1 MAPRV
6 LTYRSNPGGTCPT
19 RCGGGAGHRR
29 YRVQPGASC
38 AFQCGHGPCTRA
50 PASCASCGRRSA
62 VNTQHAG
69 SDTAGRSSASQAAR
83 CAGWPWLPAH
93 SATFGPPRGPAS
105 QLAPATAG
113 AGRSGRSPGI
123 YSQLRPAP
131 APSPARPET
140 EGSPLHDE
148 APQPTA
154 AAGCAAAWCPRC
166 RCCYKH
172 EAEVRSASRR

>member
-1 MAPRV
+1 M
-6 LTYRSNPGGTCPT
+6 LS
-19 RCGGGAGHRR
+19 
-29 YRVQPGASC
+29 PGA
-38 AFQCGHGPCTRA
+38 A
-50 PASCASCGRRSA
+50 RSFVA
-62 VNTQHAG
+62 AAAG
-69 SDTAGRSSASQAAR
+69 SRQPLRHLIAEKAQ
-83 CAGWPWLPAH
+83 
-93 SATFGPPRGPAS
+93 PPPFD
-105 QLAPATAG
+105 APATNDIDSWALG
-113 AGRSGRSPGI
+113 VRKLASRSGRSPGI